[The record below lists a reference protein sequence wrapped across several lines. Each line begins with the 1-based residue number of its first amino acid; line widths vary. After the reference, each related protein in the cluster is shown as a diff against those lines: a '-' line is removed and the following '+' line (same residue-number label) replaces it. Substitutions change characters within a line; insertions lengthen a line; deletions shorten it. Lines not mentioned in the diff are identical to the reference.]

1 MDSKYDASG
10 IKVCQGRRATILLP
24 RGKRVFV
31 LVSPSVELSESQWVE
46 NTDLGERHILA
57 CYLPYRT

>member
-1 MDSKYDASG
+1 MTLQVLRFVRVAGPLYY
-10 IKVCQGRRATILLP
+10 CQG
-24 RGKRVFV
+24 GKRVFV

-57 CYLPYRT
+57 CYLPY